1 MKRACLLTGEPGV
14 GKTTLIKQAV
24 ETAQARAG
32 GFYTEEIRVSGARR
46 GFKIVTLD
54 GESAILAHADFESPH
69 RVSKYG
75 VDVEGLERVGV
86 AALRD
91 AIRDCDLVVIDE
103 IGKMELCSPAFRE
116 AATQALDSGK
126 LVLGTIMAARHPVA
140 DDIKRHP
147 DVTVVAVTRANR
159 QRVLEGLAD
168 WLRAATG
175 GSAAAKRDDVQD
187 E

>member
-24 ETAQARAG
+24 ERAQARAG
-32 GFYTEEIRVSGARR
+32 GFYTEEIRTGGARR
-46 GFKIVTLD
+46 GFRIVTLD
-54 GESAILAHADFESPH
+54 GESAVLAHADFDSPH

-75 VDVEGLERVGV
+75 VDVESLEKVGV

-91 AIRDCDLVVIDE
+91 AIRDRDLVVIDE
-103 IGKMELCSPAFRE
+103 VGKMELCSPAFRE
-116 AATQALDSGK
+116 TAAQALDSGK
-126 LVLGTIMAARHPVA
+126 MVLGTIMAARHPVA
-140 DDIKRHP
+140 DDIKRRP

-159 QRVLEGLAD
+159 QRVLGELEH
-168 WLRAATG
+168 WLHAATG
-175 GSAAAKRDDVQD
+175 GRTAAGRGDIQD